1 MPLIPA
7 AFVPTYETV
16 DLSIFRVDIE
26 RVHSWSSYSV
36 TLYTS
41 PTAAHRY
48 PHSPGPRR
56 SSSGPGWRTPRWR
69 GRGPLRAH
77 RGGQPCT
84 CRGQGS
90 GDTQQGT
97 GVRRYT
103 AGDRGQE
110 IHSRGA
116 HTHLFWQQSSSAS
129 QYPPDWVSHLDNRC
143 CIDIGIP
150 VIKSFERRY

>member
-7 AFVPTYETV
+7 ALVPTYKTV
-16 DLSIFRVDIE
+16 DLRILRVDIE

-41 PTAAHRY
+41 LTVYHRY

-69 GRGPLRAH
+69 GRGPLRAR

-90 GDTQQGT
+90 GDTQQGCSVLTSSGSSRPLRPSILLT
-97 GVRRYT
+97 GYHTLTT
-103 AGDRGQE
+103 AVALILE
-110 IHSRGA
+110 Y
-116 HTHLFWQQSSSAS
+116 QS
-129 QYPPDWVSHLDNRC
+129 VKVLRE
-143 CIDIGIP
+143 DINSK
-150 VIKSFERRY
+150 VDL

>member
-7 AFVPTYETV
+7 ALVPTYETV

-41 PTAAHRY
+41 LTVYHRY

-69 GRGPLRAH
+69 GRDPLRAH
-77 RGGQPCT
+77 RGGQSCT

-103 AGDRGQE
+103 AGGL
-110 IHSRGA
+110 S
-116 HTHLFWQQSSSAS
+116 THLFWQQSSSAS

-150 VIKSFERRY
+150 VNKSFKRKY

>member
-7 AFVPTYETV
+7 ALVPTYKTV
-16 DLSIFRVDIE
+16 DLRILRVDIE

-41 PTAAHRY
+41 LTVYHRY

-84 CRGQGS
+84 CRGQG
-90 GDTQQGT
+90 
-97 GVRRYT
+97 VRRYT

-110 IHSRGA
+110 IHSREQGVLRLTSSGSSRPLRPSILLTGY
-116 HTHLFWQQSSSAS
+116 HTLTTAVALILEYQS
-129 QYPPDWVSHLDNRC
+129 VKVLRE
-143 CIDIGIP
+143 DINSK
-150 VIKSFERRY
+150 VDL

>member
-7 AFVPTYETV
+7 ALVPTYETV

-26 RVHSWSSYSV
+26 RIHSWCSYSV

-41 PTAAHRY
+41 PTAAHQY

-90 GDTQQGT
+90 GDAA
-97 GVRRYT
+97 GVL
-103 AGDRGQE
+103 
-110 IHSRGA
+110 S
-116 HTHLFWQQSSSAS
+116 THLFWQQSSSAS

-150 VIKSFERRY
+150 VNKSFKRKY

>member
-1 MPLIPA
+1 MPSIPA
-7 AFVPTYETV
+7 ALVPTYETV
-16 DLSIFRVDIE
+16 DLRILRVDIE

-41 PTAAHRY
+41 LTVYHRC

-103 AGDRGQE
+103 AGVLILTSSGS
-110 IHSRGA
+110 SRPLRPSILLTGY
-116 HTHLFWQQSSSAS
+116 HTLTTA
-129 QYPPDWVSHLDNRC
+129 VAL
-143 CIDIGIP
+143 IL
-150 VIKSFERRY
+150 E